1 MPSRELSQQ
10 RHRLMVG
17 LRRLGIRSD
26 AVLRALS
33 AVPRES
39 FVPAEFYWEAYRNSA
54 LPIGVGQTIS
64 QPLIVAQMAEA
75 LLLESTDRVLEV
87 GTGSGYMAAVLSKIV
102 RQVYTIERLPELAQT
117 AADRLRKLNYLN
129 VHVRQGDGTLGW
141 PDKAPFDAVLVSA
154 GGPHV
159 PQALMDQLCVGGR
172 LVIPL
177 GGTESIQELTRLVR
191 RNEAIFDREELGAVR
206 FVPLINGVPS

>member
-1 MPSRELSQQ
+1 MSSLELAEQ
-10 RHRLMVG
+10 RHRLIVA
-17 LRRLGIRSD
+17 LRKQGIR
-26 AVLRALS
+26 AEPVLRALS
-33 AVPRES
+33 EVPREL
-39 FVPAEFYWEAYRNSA
+39 FVPAEFYADAYRNAA
-54 LPIGVGQTIS
+54 LPIESGQTIS

-102 RQVYTIERLPELAQT
+102 RDVYTIERLPDLAET
-117 AADRLRKLNYLN
+117 AAERLWKLRYLN

-141 PDKAPFDAVLVSA
+141 PEHAPFDAVLVSA
-154 GGPHV
+154 GGPYV

-177 GGTESIQELTRLVR
+177 GGTESVQELTRLIR
-191 RNEAIFDREELGAVR
+191 RNEAIFDREKLRAVR
-206 FVPLINGVPS
+206 FVPLVTDLPS